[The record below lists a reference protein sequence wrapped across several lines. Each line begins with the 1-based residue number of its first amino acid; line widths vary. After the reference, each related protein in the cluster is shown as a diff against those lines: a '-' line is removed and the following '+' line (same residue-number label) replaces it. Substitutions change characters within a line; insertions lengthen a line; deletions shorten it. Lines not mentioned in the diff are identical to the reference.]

1 MNNNQIN
8 NNQMEI
14 DESLSLYFE
23 PLTPQSQEI
32 YDSMIKEINEICIGK
47 SI

>member
-14 DESLSLYFE
+14 ESLYFE
-23 PLTPQSQEI
+23 PLTPQSQMI
-32 YDSMIKEINEICIGK
+32 YDSMIKEIDDICIGK